1 MAYLR
6 APPRPSSA
14 PKFTYIGASEHARGK
29 HRAWSACD
37 KHRRKHNDQRNA
49 DVNVKQKLIDRI
61 TAKLPADWHGARPT
75 LLETCKPPHLG
86 SLNKNIK
93 KDTPISICTF
103 GIEKFERLGRGQM
116 IVERDIQCRFKGKSF
131 KYHVLKSQTD
141 TIQAADNARRVFAAL
156 NEITQKYVVVDT
168 SCL

>member
-37 KHRRKHNDQRNA
+37 KHRRKHNGQRNA

-61 TAKLPADWHGARPT
+61 TAKLPAYWHCDRPT

-103 GIEKFERLGRGQM
+103 GIENFERLGRG
-116 IVERDIQCRFKGKSF
+116 E
-131 KYHVLKSQTD
+131 
-141 TIQAADNARRVFAAL
+141 TISS
-156 NEITQKYVVVDT
+156 T
-168 SCL
+168 